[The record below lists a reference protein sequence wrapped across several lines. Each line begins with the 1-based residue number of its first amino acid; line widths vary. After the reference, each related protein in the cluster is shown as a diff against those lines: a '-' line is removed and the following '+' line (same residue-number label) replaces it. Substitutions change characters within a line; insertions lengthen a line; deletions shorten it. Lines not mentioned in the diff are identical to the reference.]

1 MEIIRIEIKEE
12 DEGSR
17 IDKVLS
23 TSRPDLSRTQIQQW
37 IKDGDILV
45 NTKTVKP
52 NYRVKTGDL
61 LTVDEPEP
69 EELDITAEDLDLE
82 IVYED
87 ADVLVVNKPTWNG
100 RASCK
105 SHTQVARLLMVLC
118 IIARI
123 CPE

>member
-1 MEIIRIEIKEE
+1 MEIIRIEITEE

-52 NYRVKTGDL
+52 NYRVKIGD
-61 LTVDEPEP
+61 
-69 EELDITAEDLDLE
+69 
-82 IVYED
+82 
-87 ADVLVVNKPTWNG
+87 
-100 RASCK
+100 
-105 SHTQVARLLMVLC
+105 
-118 IIARI
+118 IINSR
-123 CPE
+123 